1 MEPILAINLI
11 LLWGI
16 VLLLT
21 TTMLVTVRRL
31 RSALQILTAQRSPE
45 IESIPKLTV
54 GEAAPDFTAFN
65 HSGRQVTLSNYL
77 GNNIVFIFISPHCD
91 PCRNELPE
99 LLKIYPL
106 LKSSGIDIVLVTM
119 STPSDM
125 EPLVKEYN
133 ISIPILYSPPQV
145 TSLTDIYDPGHV
157 YPFYCF
163 VDAQGTIISTDLIG
177 GTEWWM
183 LVQRWKITSEHS
195 SHL

>member
-11 LLWGI
+11 LLWAI

-21 TTMLVTVRRL
+21 ITMLVTVRRL

-65 HSGRQVTLSNYL
+65 HSGQQVTLSNYL
-77 GNNIVFIFISPHCD
+77 GNNIVFIFINPYCD
-91 PCRNELPE
+91 PCRNELPG
-99 LLKIYPL
+99 LLHICPL
-106 LKSSGIDIVLVTM
+106 LKSSGIDMVLVTM

-145 TSLTDIYDPGHV
+145 TSLFDIYDPGHV
-157 YPFYCF
+157 FPFYCII
-163 VDAQGTIISTDLIG
+163 DAQGTITSTDIIG

-183 LVQRWKITSEHS
+183 FVQQWRTTSEHS
-195 SHL
+195 LH